1 MKKQLII
8 GVLSLMVCGA
18 LPAFAQYE
26 IKELTPAVKKSLD
39 QRRERFEEIRD
50 LKAAGVIGENNQGYL
65 DVLIDHQRAAELV
78 RAENYDRL
86 IIYKTIIEQNNLR
99 GALAT
104 VEAVFAKVQAE
115 KAESGEM
122 IQNESGFWEKKK

>member
-39 QRRERFEEIRD
+39 QRRERFEEIRG

-65 DVLIDHQRAAELV
+65 DVLIDHQRATELV
-78 RAENYDRL
+78 RAENHDRL